1 MDERAPLLIHL
12 AARISEMRSGRPLL
26 VGVDGTSGSGKTVFA
41 SALAEV
47 LRGSGRPVIVASS
60 DDFHHPRAIRYR
72 QGQASARGFIED
84 SYDYERLR
92 AQLLDAVRGPAPAP
106 TG

>member
-26 VGVDGTSGSGKTVFA
+26 VGVDGTSGSGKTVFED
-41 SALAEV
+41 LDW
-47 LRGSGRPVIVASS
+47 R
-60 DDFHHPRAIRYR
+60 R
-72 QGQASARGFIED
+72 QLELLPEGQASARGFIED